1 MQYLYGASVG
11 IQTMDYTACFFD
23 LKEEC
28 FDELENYLKT
38 RDVIEY
44 VISYEKDPKSHFH
57 LLFSGPKNLYTNL
70 SKHFC
75 DKYNLRRKG
84 KGGTIKYGKVK
95 KIKDLN
101 KMLSYTIK
109 DGNFRSNMEADRIKE
124 AVNNSFKKEKKF
136 TDIKD
141 DIVKYLDS
149 NPYPWVVV
157 STDNSSDYDWKFKEN
172 RYKEIIKYHL
182 KEGIVLKSVSA
193 IKSYYVYYLQKSKEL
208 SENSKINYLLKMT

>member
-1 MQYLYGASVG
+1 
-11 IQTMDYTACFFD
+11 MDYTACFFD
-23 LKEEC
+23 LEEKC

-124 AVNNSFKKEKKF
+124 AVNNSFKKEQKF

-141 DIVKYLDS
+141 DIVKYLDIKE
-149 NPYPWVVV
+149 PYPWIMNIKE
-157 STDNSSDYDWKFKEN
+157 SKDEWNKDIDWKFREN
-172 RYKEIIKYHL
+172 RYKMIIKYHL
-182 KEGIVLKSVSA
+182 ENDLTLKSVSA
-193 IKSYYVYYLQKSKEL
+193 VKSYYIYYLQKSKEL
-208 SENSKINYLLKMT
+208 TKTSKINYLLKMT

>member
-1 MQYLYGASVG
+1 
-11 IQTMDYTACFFD
+11 MDYTACFFD

-124 AVNNSFKKEKKF
+124 AVNNSFKKEQKF

-141 DIVKYLDS
+141 DIVKYLDTKE
-149 NPYPWVVV
+149 PYPWIMNIKE
-157 STDNSSDYDWKFKEN
+157 SKDEWNKDIDWKFREN
-172 RYKEIIKYHL
+172 RYKMIIKYHL
-182 KEGIVLKSVSA
+182 ENDLTLKSVSA
-193 IKSYYVYYLQKSKEL
+193 VKSYYIYYLQKSKEL
-208 SENSKINYLLKMT
+208 TKTSKINYLLKMT